1 MARQGRVRGE
11 GKDVCDICQLSRLRR
26 RYFVSQL
33 TGWNIHFTH
42 RYISLSLIVLQSH
55 HSFIFTHFLIKA
67 SSWYTA
73 NLPPINYE
81 NLLFQNCHPP
91 SMPVC
96 EPWFGSLIKYMTQA
110 GSHESRFEI
119 DIFLEYV
126 DDLWWGKKKK
136 WKKCHP
142 SLLSWRRW
150 HTSRWKAVSG
160 LCEGVGSGG
169 AVQTLP
175 LTFNYTLGDLI
186 HNSYPGEMWSSKQ
199 TKHRSLRLLLYYY
212 RWTFGLSSSSAL
224 PNVSV
229 WYNFI
234 SVGVDISAIA
244 LTWN

>member
-1 MARQGRVRGE
+1 
-11 GKDVCDICQLSRLRR
+11 
-26 RYFVSQL
+26 
-33 TGWNIHFTH
+33 
-42 RYISLSLIVLQSH
+42 
-55 HSFIFTHFLIKA
+55 
-67 SSWYTA
+67 
-73 NLPPINYE
+73 
-81 NLLFQNCHPP
+81 
-91 SMPVC
+91 MPVC

-110 GSHESRFEI
+110 GSHESRLEI
-119 DIFLEYV
+119 DIFLEYA
-126 DDLWWGKKKK
+126 DDLCWKKK

-199 TKHRSLRLLLYYY
+199 TKYRSLRLLLYYY
-212 RWTFGLSSSSAL
+212 RWMFGLSSSSVL
-224 PNVSV
+224 PTVSV

-234 SVGVDISAIA
+234 SVGIDINAIA
-244 LTWN
+244 LTLN